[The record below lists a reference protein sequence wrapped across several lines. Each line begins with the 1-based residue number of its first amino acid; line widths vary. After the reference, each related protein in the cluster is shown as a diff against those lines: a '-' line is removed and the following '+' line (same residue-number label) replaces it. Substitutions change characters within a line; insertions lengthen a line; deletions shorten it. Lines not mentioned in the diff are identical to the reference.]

1 MISIL
6 TLAIDK
12 KISLYSL
19 RSIMIPYPTRSD
31 LIKRLSDT
39 IVITTLRNLRAEI
52 VTYIKKRV
60 PILIGLTIWLSI
72 IGVFI
77 AYKNTT
83 GKDNLALIKD
93 LYYMITQTY
102 YGPLLYIVFYA
113 IRPVIFFPATLLT
126 FLSGLLFGIG

>member
-1 MISIL
+1 MISTL

-12 KISLYSL
+12 KISLYAL

-31 LIKRLSDT
+31 LIKRLSDMV
-39 IVITTLRNLRAEI
+39 VIATLRNLRAEI
-52 VTYIKKRV
+52 VIYIKKRI

-77 AYKNTT
+77 VYKNTT